1 MGKGA
6 GFWKKIKDVAKKI
19 GGTVAKVVSWGNEN
33 LFKPI
38 KPLLEP
44 VVKMFDP
51 TGIGSK
57 VINIAGQ
64 AADWVSDQYKQQTGY
79 TPNNTVG
86 QFVNAGADIAMDTQR
101 YGDDR
106 QYNNFADY
114 ANRIVQPFNQ
124 VKGTSGDYRG
134 RGLKPTPKI
143 DDIIN
148 NIRKVDTS
156 KLQEIYNR
164 DNNIP
169 PSGLIETSAGPKGRG
184 YVDHAADRMKD
195 FNIRR
200 KTKK

>member
-33 LFKPI
+33 IFKPI

-57 VINIAGQ
+57 VINAAGQ

-86 QFVNAGADIAMDTQR
+86 QFVSAGTDIAMDTQR
-101 YGDDR
+101 YGNDR

-114 ANRIVQPFNQ
+114 ANKIVQPFNQ
-124 VKGTSGDYRG
+124 TRSNM
-134 RGLKPTPKI
+134 TA
-143 DDIIN
+143 N
-148 NIRKVDTS
+148 
-156 KLQEIYNR
+156 Q
-164 DNNIP
+164 
-169 PSGLIETSAGPKGRG
+169 SAGINQQKRITKSQKPVNR
-184 YVDHAADRMKD
+184 
-195 FNIRR
+195 RR
-200 KTKK
+200 K